1 MSDAEK
7 FRISRVVTRT
17 GDGGDTGLADGS
29 RVRKTHARIQ
39 ALGSVDE
46 LNAHIGLIGA
56 HLQASTAAA
65 VMAGRQVAGL
75 NEDLRWL
82 QNRLF
87 DLGAALA
94 VGAPA
99 RSLAMF
105 VAELE
110 EIIARRGA
118 ALPPLQEFVLPAGPV
133 AGVQAHIARTVCRR
147 AERDVV
153 ALADLDANGSDPSW
167 QQFLNRLSD
176 LLFNIARELTRAAGA
191 EVGWQP
197 AQKTT

>member
-46 LNAHIGLIGA
+46 LNTHIGLIGS
-56 HLQASTAAA
+56 HLAARAPLLSGESVAS
-65 VMAGRQVAGL
+65 GL
-75 NEDLRWL
+75 SDDLRWL

-99 RSLAMF
+99 RSLATF
-105 VAELE
+105 VAQLDD
-110 EIIARRGA
+110 ITARRGA
-118 ALPPLQEFVLPAGPV
+118 ALPPLQEFVLPAGPL
-133 AGVQAHIARTVCRR
+133 AGVQAHVARTVCRR
-147 AERDVV
+147 AERDLVG
-153 ALADLDANGSDPSW
+153 LSDLEAHATDPSW

-176 LLFNIARELTRAAGA
+176 LLFIIARELTRAAGP
-191 EVGWQP
+191 EVGWEP
-197 AQKTT
+197 AKAS

>member
-1 MSDAEK
+1 MSDGEK

-46 LNAHIGLIGA
+46 LNAHIGMIDA
-56 HLQASTAAA
+56 HLLTSAAA
-65 VMAGRQVAGL
+65 GEPADEQPVGIHD
-75 NEDLRWL
+75 DLRWL

-99 RSLAMF
+99 RSLATF
-105 VAELE
+105 VAQLE
-110 EIIARRGA
+110 DINARRGA
-118 ALPPLQEFVLPAGPV
+118 ALPPLQEFVLPAGV
-133 AGVQAHIARTVCRR
+133 LAGVQAHIARTVCRR
-147 AERDVV
+147 AERDLV
-153 ALADLDANGSDPSW
+153 ALADLDGGGTDPSW

-176 LLFNIARELTRAAGA
+176 LLFNIARELTRAGGA

-197 AQKTT
+197 AAKGS